1 MSKAIRKGVS
11 LPDVF
16 IEKVKDYQHKKRI
29 SSFSEAIVVLVLKG
43 LEKEEEK

>member
-29 SSFSEAIVVLVLKG
+29 SSFSEALVVLVLKKKK
-43 LEKEEEK
+43 KEGDK